1 MGATI
6 GAGTL
11 LLAGEETLQTLPR
24 VFASV
29 QVPQTALS
37 AKDIP
42 MFVEALPTFYGKRV
56 LNASYT
62 VSMYEFQQKILPDK
76 FYAGLKSPYRNGTY
90 LWGYKVDNRPIFSP
104 GYTVEAFRNR
114 PTTVTYVNNLP
125 FPAHSRLEL
134 LLTDDQTL
142 HWADPLHRGMSYTKV
157 PYKGPI
163 PVSVHLHGGE
173 TPSAF
178 DGTPNQWFTRNGL
191 HGKGYATLVPI
202 APNSAV
208 YRYPNPQEAA
218 TLFFHDHAL
227 GITRLNIYAGL
238 VAGYLV
244 RDQYDTGLPDN
255 PLGLPSGPQEVELIV
270 QDKQFDTN
278 GQLLFP
284 DGCPSGLAGPPPHP
298 DVHPYWIPQF
308 VGDVIT
314 VNGKSWPYFNVEPRR
329 YRFRFVNGANARAF
343 RMYLEDAET
352 KEPGPT
358 MWQIGTDGGLLDYPV
373 QLDKTKNALFLA
385 SAERADV
392 IVDFS
397 EFAGRR
403 FTLMNDYAPPP
414 FPLVETAS
422 VVMRFNV
429 NLPLSSPDATYNP
442 ANGGSL
448 RGGRNQPPPI
458 VRLANPLTGT
468 LAAGVKLAAKRQ
480 LVLVSFNA
488 PEKDTAKPLEVLVNN
503 TKWDGLIEGTHTPVS
518 GSRPGTMK
526 QGIWLTELPAVGATE
541 VWEIINLSGGS
552 HPMHIHLIQFQVL
565 NRQEFE
571 LEKYRNEY
579 ASQFPGGEYIGA
591 SGSPLPYNVPNEDG
605 AIGGNPAV
613 SRYLE
618 GEVIPPAANEAGWKD
633 TVFAP
638 SGVVTR
644 LVARWTPL
652 EVPVN
657 AVKPGQNLYSF
668 DPTVGPGYVWHC
680 HIIDH
685 EDNEMMRPYSPVWYK
700 E

>member
-1 MGATI
+1 
-6 GAGTL
+6 
-11 LLAGEETLQTLPR
+11 
-24 VFASV
+24 
-29 QVPQTALS
+29 
-37 AKDIP
+37 
-42 MFVEALPTFYGKRV
+42 
-56 LNASYT
+56 
-62 VSMYEFQQKILPDK
+62 
-76 FYAGLKSPYRNGTY
+76 
-90 LWGYKVDNRPIFSP
+90 
-104 GYTVEAFRNR
+104 
-114 PTTVTYVNNLP
+114 
-125 FPAHSRLEL
+125 
-134 LLTDDQTL
+134 
-142 HWADPLHRGMSYTKV
+142 
-157 PYKGPI
+157 
-163 PVSVHLHGGE
+163 
-173 TPSAF
+173 
-178 DGTPNQWFTRNGL
+178 
-191 HGKGYATLVPI
+191 
-202 APNSAV
+202 
-208 YRYPNPQEAA
+208 
-218 TLFFHDHAL
+218 
-227 GITRLNIYAGL
+227 
-238 VAGYLV
+238 
-244 RDQYDTGLPDN
+244 
-255 PLGLPSGPQEVELIV
+255 
-270 QDKQFDTN
+270 
-278 GQLLFP
+278 
-284 DGCPSGLAGPPPHP
+284 
-298 DVHPYWIPQF
+298 
-308 VGDVIT
+308 
-314 VNGKSWPYFNVEPRR
+314 
-329 YRFRFVNGANARAF
+329 
-343 RMYLEDAET
+343 MYLEDAET
-352 KEPGPT
+352 EEPGPT

-541 VWEIINLSGGS
+541 VWQIINLSGGS
-552 HPMHIHLIQFQVL
+552 HPMHIQLIQFQVL